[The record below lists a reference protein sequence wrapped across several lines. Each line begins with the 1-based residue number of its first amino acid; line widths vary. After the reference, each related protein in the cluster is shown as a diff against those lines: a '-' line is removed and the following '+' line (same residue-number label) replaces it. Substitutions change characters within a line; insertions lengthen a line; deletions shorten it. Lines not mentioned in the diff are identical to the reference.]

1 MKCEAQRLKTRVVGC
16 NDTEGWKKNYQAN
29 FNKCRRNKFDAAGE
43 FLERGGGERGNVTKA
58 QQLVRPRP
66 FYVPH
71 SATEGKWEK
80 VI

>member
-1 MKCEAQRLKTRVVGC
+1 MTRRGGKRITKQTFI
-16 NDTEGWKKNYQAN
+16 NADGIN
-29 FNKCRRNKFDAAGE
+29 FDATGE